1 MSLSRLRRV
10 IAGGVPV
17 RIEGA
22 WMRDHPNGVL
32 ISNDKN

>member
-1 MSLSRLRRV
+1 MSLAPLRGT

-22 WMRDHPNGVL
+22 WKRDHPHGVL
-32 ISNDKN
+32 ISDNMS